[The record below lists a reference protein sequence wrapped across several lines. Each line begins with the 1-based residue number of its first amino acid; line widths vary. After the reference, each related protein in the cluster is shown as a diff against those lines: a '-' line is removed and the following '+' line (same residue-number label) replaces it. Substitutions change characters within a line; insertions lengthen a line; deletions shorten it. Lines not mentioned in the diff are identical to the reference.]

1 MQSSSQST
9 MPNSLLEILRAFAT
23 GINLVRCDVD
33 NDADTVAVRF
43 GRHAL
48 NDGYPT
54 LTLPGVEALSTF
66 AHLYNRYATT
76 SMSHPSWSWH
86 LRQSAKL
93 RATIDGC
100 QVDLWYAN
108 LPTDNG
114 YIVVLGSIGS
124 GGFLFEQ
131 EVAKAEAGYLG
142 GDALDS
148 FARWCAENENFLA
161 RGKRYGYRIAASQQL
176 KDAIERRLDA
186 DTAARINS
194 HLLDAQN

>member
-1 MQSSSQST
+1 MQSSNQST
-9 MPNSLLEILRAFAT
+9 MPSSLLEILRAFST
-23 GINLVRCDVD
+23 GINLARCDVD
-33 NDADTVAVRF
+33 NDAHTVSVQF

-48 NDGYPT
+48 NDGYPA